1 MEFYA
6 QIFFKTYLREN
17 TQENYLDFM
26 TNIHIKNADSYNDL
40 DSTLP
45 NYHYRAVFRKYG
57 R

>member
-45 NYHYRAVFRKYG
+45 KYHYRAVFRKYG